1 MSSENSPS
9 FQYEDAPDDPPS
21 TIEPLVGSPSHHP
34 HYLDTDTHDDALE
47 LQPSPPQ
54 TPSNAL
60 SDGLSTPALVDG
72 AAEVSGALVGD
83 GTLSV
88 DVQDA
93 PVHPDEDG
101 MQSVAMSPVNVVGP
115 ALPIAPAV
123 TVPRVLPTAAPVT
136 PPTAAVYAPA
146 AAAPAPISA
155 AATTAAFVPHPP
167 SHPPPPT
174 ASVAPHAAAAAAVVP
189 PTATPTVLAHPVAA
203 AVPPPPPPPPPPV
216 DPAVLERAA
225 RRAAFFKGQ
234 AQRSQLLATE
244 IESMSRQNERE
255 ESFWSSQEHRYS
267 ALLQRAEMADRTT
280 RELVRFFQMSN
291 KAVTR
296 TLEELNVPLT
306 VGSVE
311 TGSLKEACSATEQVR
326 HTLVAHIAELRDK
339 HLNHCLAHVRLAC
352 TAPALHCAAATAVGC
367 SRS

>member
-115 ALPIAPAV
+115 ASAYRASGHCTPRPPHRRARHTAHCRHARSRCSGSSTRSPPLAHHCRLRPSTSLPSSASDCVSGSNCRSRHCRRCCSSYRWGDGPSHIPWQPLWLLPRPLLRLPW
-123 TVPRVLPTAAPVT
+123 TPLCSSVPRVA
-136 PPTAAVYAPA
+136 
-146 AAAPAPISA
+146 
-155 AATTAAFVPHPP
+155 PP
-167 SHPPPPT
+167 S
-174 ASVAPHAAAAAAVVP
+174 S
-189 PTATPTVLAHPVAA
+189 
-203 AVPPPPPPPPPPV
+203 
-216 DPAVLERAA
+216 RA
-225 RRAAFFKGQ
+225 RR
-234 AQRSQLLATE
+234 
-244 IESMSRQNERE
+244 
-255 ESFWSSQEHRYS
+255 S
-267 ALLQRAEMADRTT
+267 AL
-280 RELVRFFQMSN
+280 SCS
-291 KAVTR
+291 
-296 TLEELNVPLT
+296 PL
-306 VGSVE
+306 
-311 TGSLKEACSATEQVR
+311 
-326 HTLVAHIAELRDK
+326 
-339 HLNHCLAHVRLAC
+339 
-352 TAPALHCAAATAVGC
+352 
-367 SRS
+367 RSSP